1 MVASK
6 NEEDERYIAE
16 LEDALNAAVSEVLM
30 LRLELAESEH
40 EVENLRRYIALMKGE
55 AK

>member
-40 EVENLRRYIALMKGE
+40 EVANLRKYIEMKGGLRE
-55 AK
+55 